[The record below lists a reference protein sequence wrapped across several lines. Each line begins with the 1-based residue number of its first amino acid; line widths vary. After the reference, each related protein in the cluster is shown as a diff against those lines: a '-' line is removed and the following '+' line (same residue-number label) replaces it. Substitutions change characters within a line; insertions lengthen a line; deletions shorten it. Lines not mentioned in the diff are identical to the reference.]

1 MSGLGRAGAYF
12 ALFSQIGLI
21 LLVTN
26 LGGVLLGYWADKQLG
41 TVPILTLA
49 GFVMGLAAGWTA
61 VFRLI
66 RRFLDSFEE

>member
-12 ALFSQIGLI
+12 ALFSEVGLI

-26 LGGVLLGYWADKQLG
+26 LGGALLGHWADEQLG
-41 TVPILTLA
+41 TIPFLTLA
-49 GFVMGLAAGWTA
+49 GFLAGLAAGWAA

-66 RRFLDSFEE
+66 RRFLAGADE

>member
-12 ALFSQIGLI
+12 ALFSQVGLI

-26 LGGVLLGYWADKQLG
+26 LGGVLLGYWVDEQLG
-41 TVPILTLA
+41 TVPFATLG
-49 GFVMGLAAGWTA
+49 GFLVGLAAGWTV

-66 RRFLDSFEE
+66 RRFLASADE

>member
-12 ALFSQIGLI
+12 ALFSQVGLI

-26 LGGVLLGYWADKQLG
+26 LGGVLLGYWADEQLG

-49 GFVMGLAAGWTA
+49 GFLVGLAAGWVA

-66 RRFLDSFEE
+66 RRFLASYDE

>member
-12 ALFSQIGLI
+12 ALFSQVGLI

-26 LGGVLLGYWADKQLG
+26 LGGALLGHWADEQLG
-41 TVPILTLA
+41 TVPVLTLA
-49 GFVMGLAAGWTA
+49 GFFVGLAAGWIV

-66 RRFLDSFEE
+66 RRFLAGADE

>member
-12 ALFSQIGLI
+12 ALFSQVGLM
-21 LLVTN
+21 LLVAN
-26 LGGVLLGYWADKQLG
+26 LGGVLLGYWADEQLG

-49 GFVMGLAAGWTA
+49 GFLVGLTLGWVA

-66 RRFLDSFEE
+66 RRFLASYDE

>member
-12 ALFSQIGLI
+12 ALFSQVGLI

-26 LGGVLLGYWADKQLG
+26 LGGALLGHWADEQLG

-49 GFVMGLAAGWTA
+49 GFFVGLAAGWVA

-66 RRFLDSFEE
+66 RRFLASYDE

>member
-12 ALFSQIGLI
+12 ALFSQVGLI

-26 LGGVLLGYWADKQLG
+26 LGGTLVGYWADEQLG
-41 TVPILTLA
+41 TVPILTLGGFLA
-49 GFVMGLAAGWTA
+49 GLTVGWVS

-66 RRFLDSFEE
+66 RRFLASADE

>member
-12 ALFSQIGLI
+12 ALFSQVGLI

-26 LGGVLLGYWADKQLG
+26 LGGTLAGYWADEQLG
-41 TVPILTLA
+41 TVPILTLGGFLA
-49 GFVMGLAAGWTA
+49 GLTAGWVA

-66 RRFLDSFEE
+66 GRFLASADE

>member
-12 ALFSQIGLI
+12 ALFSQVGLI

-26 LGGVLLGYWADKQLG
+26 LGGTLAGYWADEQLG
-41 TVPILTLA
+41 TVPILTLGGFFA
-49 GFVMGLAAGWTA
+49 GLTVGWVA

-66 RRFLDSFEE
+66 RRFLATADE

>member
-12 ALFSQIGLI
+12 ALFSQVGLI

-26 LGGVLLGYWADKQLG
+26 LGGTLAGYWADEQLG
-41 TVPILTLA
+41 TVPILTLGGFLA
-49 GFVMGLAAGWTA
+49 GLTVGWVA

-66 RRFLDSFEE
+66 RRFLAGADE

>member
-12 ALFSQIGLI
+12 ALFSQVGLI

-26 LGGVLLGYWADKQLG
+26 LGGVLLGYWADEQMG
-41 TVPILTLA
+41 TVPFLTLA
-49 GFVMGLAAGWTA
+49 GLLIGLAVGWTA

-66 RRFLDSFEE
+66 RRYLASADE

>member
-12 ALFSQIGLI
+12 ALFSQVGLI

-26 LGGVLLGYWADKQLG
+26 LGGALLGYWADTQLG
-41 TVPILTLA
+41 TLPFLSLA
-49 GFVMGLAAGWTA
+49 GFLAGLAVGWVA

-66 RRFLDSFEE
+66 HRFLASADE

>member
-12 ALFSQIGLI
+12 ALFSQVGLI

-26 LGGVLLGYWADKQLG
+26 LGGTLVGHWADEQLG
-41 TVPILTLA
+41 TVPILTLGGFLA
-49 GFVMGLAAGWTA
+49 GLTVGWVA

-66 RRFLDSFEE
+66 RRFLASADE

>member
-12 ALFSQIGLI
+12 ALFSQVGLI

-26 LGGVLLGYWADKQLG
+26 LGGVLLGYWADERLG
-41 TVPILTLA
+41 TVPFLTLA
-49 GFVMGLAAGWTA
+49 GFLVGLAVGWTA

-66 RRFLDSFEE
+66 RRFLASVDE

>member
-26 LGGVLLGYWADKQLG
+26 LGGVLLGYWADEQLG
-41 TVPILTLA
+41 TIPFLTLG
-49 GFVMGLAAGWTA
+49 GFIAGLAVGWTA
-61 VFRLI
+61 VLRLI
-66 RRFLDSFEE
+66 RRFLASADE

>member
-12 ALFSQIGLI
+12 ALFSQVGII

-26 LGGVLLGYWADKQLG
+26 LGGALLGYWADQQLG
-41 TVPILTLA
+41 TIPILTLA
-49 GFVMGLAAGWTA
+49 GFFLGLAVGWTA

-66 RRFLDSFEE
+66 RRFLAAAGE

>member
-12 ALFSQIGLI
+12 ALFSQVGLI

-26 LGGVLLGYWADKQLG
+26 LGGTLAGYWADEQLG
-41 TVPILTLA
+41 TVPLLTLA
-49 GFVMGLAAGWTA
+49 GFLVGLTVGWTA

-66 RRFLDSFEE
+66 RRFLASGDE

>member
-1 MSGLGRAGAYF
+1 MSGLGQAGAYF
-12 ALFSQIGLI
+12 VLFSQIGLI

-26 LGGVLLGYWADKQLG
+26 LGGVLLGYWADEQLG

-49 GFVMGLAAGWTA
+49 GFVAGLAVGWTA

-66 RRFLDSFEE
+66 RRFLASFEE

>member
-12 ALFSQIGLI
+12 ALFSQVGFI
-21 LLVTN
+21 LLVAN
-26 LGGVLLGYWADKQLG
+26 LGGALLGHWADEQLG

-49 GFVMGLAAGWTA
+49 GFLVGLAVGWVA

-66 RRFLDSFEE
+66 RRFLASYDE